1 MFELTPQKDSK
12 LKQLFSKYKKI
23 WSRRN
28 FSKNLTLFLMAL
40 PGIAHIILFKYVT
53 LPYALIAFKNFRAV
67 DGLWG
72 SKWVGFKNFNFLFGM
87 VGKGWQMVRNVVLYN
102 AAFIILGTLIGLA
115 LAVLLAEVYG
125 SRLSKFYQTSLF
137 FPQFISWV
145 IISYVGYAFLHKSNG
160 MINAML
166 ATFGQDPVNWYNSPQ
181 YWPIIITLTHLWRGL
196 GMSTV
201 VYLAGILRINTEY
214 FEAASID
221 GASKWQQVIYIT
233 LPSLIPLI
241 SVLTLLSIGSIFYAD
256 PGLFY
261 QVPRQYVNPALIKST
276 EVIDTYVLRALRGG
290 GQLELAAA
298 AGVYQSVVGFAM
310 VVAAN
315 WVVRKIDPES
325 SLF

>member
-1 MFELTPQKDSK
+1 MYELTQQKHSK
-12 LKQLFSKYKKI
+12 LNKLSSKTRKLLT
-23 WSRRN
+23 RRN
-28 FSKNLTLFLMAL
+28 FGKYFTMFLMAL
-40 PGIAHIILFKYVT
+40 PGIAHIVLFKYVT

-72 SKWVGFKNFNFLFGM
+72 SQWVGLKNFNFLFGM

-102 AAFIILGTLIGLA
+102 TAFIILGTLIGLA
-115 LAVLLAEVYG
+115 LAVFLAEVYG
-125 SRLSKFYQTSLF
+125 SKMSKFYQTSLF

-145 IISYVGYAFLHKSNG
+145 IISFVGYAFLHKSNG
-160 MINAML
+160 MINGVL
-166 ATFGQDPVNWYNSPQ
+166 TSIGQEPINWYNSPQ
-181 YWPIIITLTHLWRGL
+181 YWPVIITLTHLWRNL

-233 LPSLIPLI
+233 IPSLVPLI
-241 SVLTLLSIGSIFYAD
+241 SVLTLLSIGSIFFAD

-298 AGVYQSVVGFAM
+298 AGVYQSVVGFIM
-310 VVAAN
+310 VVVAN

-325 SLF
+325 ALF